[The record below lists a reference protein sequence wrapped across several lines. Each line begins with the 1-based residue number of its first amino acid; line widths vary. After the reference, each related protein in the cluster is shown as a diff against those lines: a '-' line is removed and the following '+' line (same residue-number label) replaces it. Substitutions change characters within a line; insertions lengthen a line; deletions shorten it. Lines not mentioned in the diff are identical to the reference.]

1 VLQYFESELSK
12 KEFSQMADEVVYK
25 KVTRKAD
32 KGLEGKVVAKHGK
45 QTNQKLKP
53 YVVLEYLLKYSD
65 ENNTKSAYDIIG
77 YLEGCGISAE
87 RRSIYRDIE
96 DINRIMLML
105 QEDIDLDEVDMM
117 FEEAE
122 ESGDEEEVN
131 DLKTILYDKNKKGFY
146 VRQRKFDVSDMRLL
160 AECVYAAKFIAEGQA
175 KRLVDVVCDFVSE
188 EQAQRIRHNAFLTDR
203 VKTDNRSV
211 MNNIATINDAMSR
224 HLDGEA
230 HMPEKITFKYLKH
243 TISDM
248 SKQVERRRG
257 ARYTVSPFQLLIN
270 DGNYYLLAFDDYAQD
285 MRTYRVDRM
294 KDIRFTGEPRD
305 GDDVFKKIDL
315 RTYTKRVFSM
325 YGGEKRLVELHFVH
339 PLLDAVVDRFGTK
352 DVQYA
357 KVDDTYFGVT
367 AKVEISDQ
375 FFGWLL
381 GFGNKAKIVYP
392 DDLMEQFRGYL
403 DSIREMY

>member
-1 VLQYFESELSK
+1 
-12 KEFSQMADEVVYK
+12 MADEIVYK

-65 ENNTKSAYDIIG
+65 ENNPKSSYDIIG

-96 DINRIMLML
+96 DINRIMRML
-105 QEDIDLDEVDMM
+105 QEDIDLDEVDAM

-122 ESGDEEEVN
+122 ESGDEEELN
-131 DLKTILYDKNKKGFY
+131 DLKTILYDKNRKGFY
-146 VRQRKFDVSDMRLL
+146 VRQRKFEVADMRLL

-175 KRLVDVVCDFVSE
+175 KRLVDVICEFVSE
-188 EQAQRIRHNAFLTDR
+188 EQARKIRHNAFLTDR
-203 VKTDNRSV
+203 VKTDNKGV
-211 MNNIATINDAMSR
+211 LNNIAAINDAMSY
-224 HLDGEA
+224 HLDGEP
-230 HMPEKITFKYLKH
+230 HTPEKISFKYTKY

-248 SKQVERRRG
+248 SKQVDRRKGER
-257 ARYTVSPFQLLIN
+257 YIISPFQLLIN

-294 KDIRFTGEPRD
+294 KDIRFTGEARD
-305 GDDVFKKIDL
+305 GDEEFQKIDL
-315 RTYTKRVFSM
+315 KTYTKRVFSM
-325 YGGEKRLVELHFVH
+325 YGGEQKLVELQFIS

-352 DVQYA
+352 DVQYG
-357 KVDDTYFGVT
+357 KVDDRHFSVT

-381 GFGNKAKIVYP
+381 GFGKKAKLVYP
-392 DDLMEQFRGYL
+392 EDVIEQFKGYM
-403 DSIREMY
+403 DKIREMY